1 MKLNKLGPKALL
13 GYFVYI
19 YIYIYII
26 YHCMNLSL
34 YVSIALYE
42 LLSELGGPIAQLV
55 RALA

>member
-13 GYFVYI
+13 GYFV